1 MGGTSEV
8 SAEKRARQEKNLR
21 RRVYDSLNVLY
32 AVGVL
37 KKDKK
42 RVEYNHKVLE
52 NASPSRYGDDSYE
65 KAGDSYYGVGN
76 SHSQTFNRPPQKN
89 KPIDVTEQCKHE
101 VNQMVSDGERQN
113 KEQYSR
119 IESKFNKLTE
129 LMKQQVG
136 LRRLIKRNRK
146 MEEQRE
152 HAARAGGRQYTKKK
166 REELCKIPFIVASYV
181 PDRNRE
187 SLEYNEKSLKLTSVK
202 PVKCYGDANI
212 LSMMQLSELKSAKD
226 FVKHLGEDN

>member
-1 MGGTSEV
+1 MV
-8 SAEKRARQEKNLR
+8 A
-21 RRVYDSLNVLY
+21 
-32 AVGVL
+32 
-37 KKDKK
+37 
-42 RVEYNHKVLE
+42 
-52 NASPSRYGDDSYE
+52 
-65 KAGDSYYGVGN
+65 
-76 SHSQTFNRPPQKN
+76 
-89 KPIDVTEQCKHE
+89 DV
-101 VNQMVSDGERQN
+101 ERQN

-146 MEEQRE
+146 LEEQRDQ
-152 HAARAGGRQYTKKK
+152 AVKTGSRQYTRKK
-166 REELCKIPFIVASYV
+166 REEICKIPFIVASYV

-212 LSMMQLSELKSAKD
+212 LSMMQLSELKSTKD

>member
-1 MGGTSEV
+1 
-8 SAEKRARQEKNLR
+8 
-21 RRVYDSLNVLY
+21 
-32 AVGVL
+32 
-37 KKDKK
+37 
-42 RVEYNHKVLE
+42 
-52 NASPSRYGDDSYE
+52 
-65 KAGDSYYGVGN
+65 
-76 SHSQTFNRPPQKN
+76 
-89 KPIDVTEQCKHE
+89 
-101 VNQMVSDGERQN
+101 MVSDGERQN

-146 MEEQRE
+146 MEEQRD
-152 HAARAGGRQYTKKK
+152 HATKAGGRQYTKKK
-166 REELCKIPFIVASYV
+166 KEELCKIPFIVASYV

-212 LSMMQLSELKSAKD
+212 LSMM
-226 FVKHLGEDN
+226 